1 MATYSYTAL
10 NAEGKLVKGFLEGDS
25 GRQVRQQLR
34 SQQLKPVQVDLAS
47 GAPGFGQW
55 LQSLPSHWFKTHLNP
70 KDLALLT
77 RQLATLVQAN
87 IPLDEALVAAAK
99 QYRKPKV
106 QSLLMQLRTRVVE
119 GHTLAYALGDFPQV
133 FNDMYRS
140 MVAAGEHAGYL
151 GSVLSRLA
159 DYTENGQHT
168 QQKLKAAMVYPV
180 LLTIVAISVVAVLM
194 ILVVPQL
201 IELFARTNRDLPG
214 LTLGLIA
221 VSDFVVAYWWLI
233 VAILIVSI
241 SLIRFLL
248 RDPGR
253 QKAWHRFLLKLPI
266 CSAWLTAI
274 ETARFASTLSILTA
288 SGVPLLEGLRI
299 AGSVMEN
306 RHLREGSEKV
316 ADKVQEGSSL
326 HRALEKSGLFPPMM
340 VQMVAS
346 GEASGELETMLAR
359 SAINQ
364 EREVEMT
371 LETLMSIF
379 TPLLIV
385 IMAGVVAT
393 IVMAILLPII
403 QMNQLVA

>member
-1 MATYSYTAL
+1 MATYSYSAL

-34 SQQLKPVQVDLAS
+34 SQQLRPVQVDVAS
-47 GAPGFGQW
+47 GPSGFGQW
-55 LQSLPSHWFKTHLNP
+55 LQSLPSQWFKTYLNP
-70 KDLALLT
+70 KDLALLS

-87 IPLDEALVAAAK
+87 IPLDEALAAAAK
-99 QYRKPKV
+99 QSRKPKV

-151 GSVLSRLA
+151 GSVLDRLA

-194 ILVVPQL
+194 VLVVPQL
-201 IELFARTNRDLPG
+201 MELFARTNRDLPG

-221 VSDFVVAYWWLI
+221 VSDFVVAYWWL
-233 VAILIVSI
+233 VVTLLIAFI
-241 SLIRFLL
+241 TLMRFLL

-253 QKAWHRFLLKLPI
+253 QKAWHRFLLKLPVF
-266 CSAWLTAI
+266 STWLTAI
-274 ETARFASTLSILTA
+274 ETARFASTLSILAA

-299 AGSVMEN
+299 AGSVMAN
-306 RHLREGSEKV
+306 RHLREGSEQV

-385 IMAGVVAT
+385 IMAAVVAT